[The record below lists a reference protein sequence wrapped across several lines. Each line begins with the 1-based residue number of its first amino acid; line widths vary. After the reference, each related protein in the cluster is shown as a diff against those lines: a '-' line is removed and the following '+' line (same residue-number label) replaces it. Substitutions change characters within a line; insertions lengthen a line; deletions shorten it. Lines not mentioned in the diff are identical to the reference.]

1 MDDQTAAVSKYKL
14 MPWRWLDL
22 MRQCDHALIT
32 GSSTETDIALAHGV
46 DRSTLC
52 HRYNAW
58 LRAHRDPAGPGTGDA
73 RGGHRIFNE
82 RQEAKLAA
90 TINKKLAAGVP
101 LVNGSV
107 AAIAMREHQRLGKQ
121 LPSIMLSVC
130 FLFVAYGEVFME
142 KHDRFAPTFQSF
154 ERMGDAIQKGARLR
168 VASTYHQSYR
178 CSSSH

>member
-1 MDDQTAAVSKYKL
+1 

-90 TINKKLAAGVP
+90 TINQKLAAGVP
-101 LVNGSV
+101 LVNAPCENINALVSSF
-107 AAIAMREHQRLGKQ
+107 
-121 LPSIMLSVC
+121 PSIMLSVC

-142 KHDRFAPTFQSF
+142 N
-154 ERMGDAIQKGARLR
+154 MIGLR
-168 VASTYHQSYR
+168 RPFRTDG
-178 CSSSH
+178 